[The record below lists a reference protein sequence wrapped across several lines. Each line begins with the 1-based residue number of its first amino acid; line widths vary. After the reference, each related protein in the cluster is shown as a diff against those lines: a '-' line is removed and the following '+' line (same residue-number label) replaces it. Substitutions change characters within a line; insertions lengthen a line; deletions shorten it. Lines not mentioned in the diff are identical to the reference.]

1 MNITSFID
9 GEPYAFPLLVA
20 LKALNKCD
28 YFTHPIHDKKKQETI
43 ESRKEYMKV
52 RKQHRINLE
61 VVPMSIPS
69 VSCQS

>member
-1 MNITSFID
+1 MYNLSLISMNITSFID

-43 ESRKEYMKV
+43 ESRKE
-52 RKQHRINLE
+52 
-61 VVPMSIPS
+61 
-69 VSCQS
+69 